1 MIQGCLSKMAITD
14 ILHLIDIR
22 IEELQQAR
30 SILAACVPSKTA
42 KPRRATQRI
51 EQTEPEPVA
60 AVPVVVVSARKPR
73 ERRTRVVQPS
83 VSAPSALTSSVPTAP
98 VIVSAAEAAAVV
110 ASRLPQVQK
119 QPVSP
124 GAWLLEG

>member
-1 MIQGCLSKMAITD
+1 MAIAD

-42 KPRRATQRI
+42 KRRRETKVV
-51 EQTEPEPVA
+51 EQTEPAPVA
-60 AVPVVVVSARKPR
+60 AVPVVIVSARKPR

-83 VSAPSALTSSVPTAP
+83 VPAASALTSAVPSSP
-98 VIVSAAEAAAVV
+98 VIVSAAEAAARA
-110 ASRLPQVQK
+110 ASRLTQVQK
-119 QPVSP
+119 PPVSP

>member
-1 MIQGCLSKMAITD
+1 MIQGCLSKMAIED

-22 IEELQQAR
+22 IDELQQAR
-30 SILAACVPSKTA
+30 RILAACVASKAA
-42 KPRRATQRI
+42 KLRRETKRV

-60 AVPVVVVSARKPR
+60 AVPVVVVSARKPH

-83 VSAPSALTSSVPTAP
+83 VSAPSALTSSVPSAP

-110 ASRLPQVQK
+110 ASRVAQVQK
-119 QPVSP
+119 PPVSP